1 MLVETFL
8 DIVGLAA
15 VKASGCLALQ
25 DVDPKRHNKKAGET
39 GHYFRGSSGRTRT
52 YNHAAA

>member
-25 DVDPKRHNKKAGET
+25 DVDPKRHNKRPAKPAIIFVAPRVGLEPT
-39 GHYFRGSSGRTRT
+39 T
-52 YNHAAA
+52 